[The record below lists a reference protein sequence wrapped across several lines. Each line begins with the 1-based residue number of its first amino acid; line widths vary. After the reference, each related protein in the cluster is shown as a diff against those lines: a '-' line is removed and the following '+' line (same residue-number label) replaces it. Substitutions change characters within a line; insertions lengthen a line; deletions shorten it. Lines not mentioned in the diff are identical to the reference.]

1 MNKKSTLELAKK
13 KSEREQRIILVHK
26 SENTYFIT
34 PEEKAGDQVSDLE
47 LVERF
52 EPEGDND
59 ENYERLPVM
68 DFSSLE
74 EGARVLTNEENVHI
88 ITEVTS
94 RQIVTNVGDKFRR
107 SDGKEWGGGDKR
119 IQNKLKKVS

>member
-1 MNKKSTLELAKK
+1 MNKKSTLDLAKK

-34 PEEKAGDQVSDLE
+34 PEEKAGEQVSDLE

-52 EPEGDND
+52 EPEGGN
-59 ENYERLPVM
+59 ERLPVM